1 MSQEFSQ
8 SHQGK
13 HNERGSIMV
22 MTAIFMVGLVLAVG
36 LCIDVAR
43 IFLLRAELQNAADAA
58 ALAAARELN
67 SGVTGIKDAVTRAT
81 SIVNTRNFN
90 DAAVTVANVE
100 FAINLDGTYMSQ
112 GAALGVAENIR
123 FVRVTTQP
131 ASVNILFAAGA
142 RNASG
147 DLIFSDG
154 LHNEARTATAGMSVG
169 INNICDFFPI
179 AVALTNPN
187 PAPGTLMSLKFTQG
201 TGNSATLAN
210 FDYVI
215 LEVPDINGNRAP
227 ETAVLSAGLTDI
239 CKSIGADINFN
250 MTPSANPN
258 NGPKQIKDGVNT
270 RFNVYVN
277 GYGNALNP
285 TSFPPDSNVSETI
298 NYTEYKNGSR
308 VTAPNPNAPG
318 MDARRLLLVPIIAPG
333 TYDPPRTVLI
343 KFGLFYLRQRLTTTN
358 PCSQAAN
365 ACAQMEVEYIG
376 DDVTLGRG
384 YYDPT
389 GPSSS
394 FTVPVLYK

>member
-8 SHQGK
+8 HHQGK

-22 MTAIFMVGLVLAVG
+22 MTAVLMLGLVLAVG
-36 LCIDVAR
+36 LCIDVSR

-67 SGVTGIKDAVTRAT
+67 SGDTGINDAVTRAT
-81 SIVNTRNFN
+81 TIVNTRNFN

-100 FAINLDGTYMSQ
+100 FSINLDGPYMSQ
-112 GAALGVAENIR
+112 GAAIGVAENIR

-131 ASVNILFAAGA
+131 ASVNILFAGSVLGA
-142 RNASG
+142 T
-147 DLIFSDG
+147 
-154 LHNEARTATAGMSVG
+154 HNEAGTATAGMSVG

-187 PAPGTLMSLKFTQG
+187 PAPGTPMSLTFTQG

-210 FDYVI
+210 FNYII
-215 LEVPDINGNRAP
+215 LEVPDINGNGAP

-239 CKSIGADINFN
+239 CKSIGADIQFH
-250 MTPSANPN
+250 MTPSANVN
-258 NGPKQIKDGVNT
+258 NGPRQIEDGVNT
-270 RFNVYVN
+270 RFNVYAN

-285 TSFPPDSNVSETI
+285 TNFPPDSNVSETI
-298 NYTEYKNGSR
+298 IHRQYLDGSPR
-308 VTAPNPNAPG
+308 VAPNPNAPG
-318 MDARRLLLVPIIAPG
+318 MDARRLLLVPIVAPG
-333 TYDPPRTVLI
+333 TYSPPTTVII
-343 KFGLFYLRQRLTTTN
+343 KFGLFFLRQRLTTQN
-358 PCSQAAN
+358 PCSQAGN
-365 ACAQMEVEYIG
+365 VCAQMEVEYLG
-376 DDVTLGRG
+376 DDFTLGSG

>member
-1 MSQEFSQ
+1 MSQEFSP
-8 SHQGK
+8 HHRGT

-22 MTAIFMVGLVLAVG
+22 MTAVLMLGLVLAVG
-36 LCIDVAR
+36 LCIDVSR

-67 SGVTGIKDAVTRAT
+67 SGDTGINDAVTRAT
-81 SIVNTRNFN
+81 TIVNTRNFN
-90 DAAVTVANVE
+90 DAAVSVANVE
-100 FAINLDGTYMSQ
+100 FAINLEGAYMSQ

-131 ASVNILFAAGA
+131 ASVDMLFAGSVLGA
-142 RNASG
+142 T
-147 DLIFSDG
+147 
-154 LHNEARTATAGMSVG
+154 HNEARTATAGMSVG

-201 TGNSATLAN
+201 TGNSATLVN
-210 FDYVI
+210 FNYII
-215 LEVPDINGNRAP
+215 LEVPDISGNGAP
-227 ETAVLSAGLTDI
+227 ETAVLSAGLTNI

-258 NGPKQIKDGVNT
+258 NGPRQIKDGVNT
-270 RFNVYVN
+270 RFNVYGN

-298 NYTEYKNGSR
+298 SHRQYLDGSPI
-308 VTAPNPNAPG
+308 VAPNPNAPG

-333 TYDPPRTVLI
+333 TYNPPRTVLI
-343 KFGLFYLRQRLTTTN
+343 KFGLFFLRQRLTTTN
-358 PCSQAAN
+358 PCSQSAN
-365 ACAQMEVEYIG
+365 ACAQMEVEYLG

-384 YYDPT
+384 YYNPA
-389 GPSSS
+389 GPSSN